1 MRYIP
6 EEKSMNI
13 KKITIILAHALIG
26 WALCGAT
33 MGIGLATMPLEDAL
47 IVHALA
53 APVFFTG
60 ISLVYFQK
68 FNYTTPFQ
76 TALIF
81 VGFVMAMDFFVV
93 ALLIN
98 RSLDMFASLL
108 GTWIPFALI
117 FAAAYLRGVMVRR
130 SAERKAVA

>member
-1 MRYIP
+1 
-6 EEKSMNI
+6 MNI
-13 KKITIILAHALIG
+13 KKIMIILAHALIG

-81 VGFVMAMDFFVV
+81 VGFVIAMDFFVV

-117 FAAAYLRGVMVRR
+117 FAATYLRGVMVRR

>member
-1 MRYIP
+1 
-6 EEKSMNI
+6 MNL
-13 KKITIILAHALIG
+13 KKITIILGHALIG

-33 MGIGLATMPLEDAL
+33 MGIGLATMTLEDAL

-53 APVFFTG
+53 APVFFTI

-81 VGFVMAMDFFVV
+81 VGFVIAMDFFVV

-98 RSLDMFASLL
+98 RSLDMFTSLL

-117 FAAAYLRGVMVRR
+117 FAATYLRGVMVQR

>member
-6 EEKSMNI
+6 EEKNMNI
-13 KKITIILAHALIG
+13 KKIMIILAHALIG

-117 FAAAYLRGVMVRR
+117 FAATYLRGVMVRR

>member
-1 MRYIP
+1 
-6 EEKSMNI
+6 MNL
-13 KKITIILAHALIG
+13 KKITIILGHAFIG

-33 MGIGLATMPLEDAL
+33 MGIGLATMTLEDAL

-53 APVFFTG
+53 APVFFTI

-81 VGFVMAMDFFVV
+81 VGFVIAMDFFVV

-98 RSLDMFASLL
+98 RSLDMFTSLL

-117 FAAAYLRGVMVRR
+117 FAATYLRGVMVQR